1 MARILVN
8 AINEPGT
15 LATVSQAIATA
26 DVNIRTLSM
35 VRVAPDF
42 TEMAIDLEVWDL
54 RQLSHLLAQLK
65 DLDCISTIKR
75 VFD

>member
-15 LATVSQAIATA
+15 LATIAQTVGQA
-26 DVNIRTLSM
+26 DVNISILTM
-35 VRVAPDF
+35 IRVAPDF
-42 TEMAIDLEVWDL
+42 SEMELDLEVWDL
-54 RQLSHLLAQLK
+54 RQLSHLLSQIK
-65 DLDCISTIKR
+65 DLECISTVKR